1 VQTTSPTPPEAAG
14 GELAAR
20 SEARAA
26 VLGRPAAT
34 AFVAP
39 ALLLIAAFLVFP
51 ALWTLYLGLTDYRLT
66 GAAAANPQVVGVD
79 NYTQAL
85 QDPQFRGSLW
95 VTLLFVLGSAVIGQ
109 TCLGFA
115 LAWKLREWR
124 SPLRSLVEVLV
135 IMAWILPSSVVA
147 FLWIAF
153 LDGQSGTLNALL
165 PWVDTEWLLETPLLA
180 VIVFNTW
187 RGTAFSML
195 LYGAALSAVPPSH
208 LETARLA
215 GAGGWQ
221 QLRDVVLPTIRGHIL
236 TSLLLIS
243 LWTFNDFTPYLLTR
257 GGPNFQTE
265 TLPIYIFRNAISSGQ
280 LGYGAAIS
288 TIVLLVNLVIAL
300 LYLRLLRERR

>member
-1 VQTTSPTPPEAAG
+1 VPTTSPAAAEAAG
-14 GELAAR
+14 GTAAR
-20 SEARAA
+20 GETRAA
-26 VLGRPAAT
+26 VLGRPAAA

-51 ALWTLYLGLTDYRLT
+51 AVWTLYLGLTDYRLT
-66 GAAAANPQVVGVD
+66 GAAAANPQVVGID

-95 VTLLFVLGSAVIGQ
+95 ITVLFVFGSAVVGQ

-115 LAWKLREWR
+115 LAWRLRDWR

-135 IMAWILPSSVVA
+135 ILAWILPGSVVA

-153 LDGQSGTLNALL
+153 LDGESGTLNALL
-165 PWVDTEWLLETPLLA
+165 PGVNTEWLLEAPLLS

-215 GAGGWQ
+215 GASGWQ

-265 TLPIYIFRNAISSGQ
+265 TLPIYVFRNAISSGQ

-288 TIVLLVNLVIAL
+288 TIMLLINLVIAL
-300 LYLRLLRERR
+300 FYLRLLRERR

>member
-1 VQTTSPTPPEAAG
+1 LVEATSSAPAEPAAG
-14 GELAAR
+14 DV
-20 SEARAA
+20 RAA
-26 VLGRPAAT
+26 ALGRPAAV

-39 ALLLIAAFLVFP
+39 ALLLIAGFLVFP
-51 ALWTLYLGLTDYRLT
+51 AVWTLYLGITDYRLT
-66 GAAAANPQVVGVD
+66 GTAAARPAVVGAG

-85 QDPQFRGSLW
+85 TDPLFRGSLW

-115 LAWKLREWR
+115 LAWKLRGWR
-124 SPLRSLVEVLV
+124 HPLRQMVEVLV
-135 IMAWILPSSVVA
+135 ILAWILPGSVVA

-165 PWVDTEWLLETPLLA
+165 PGVRVDWLLDVPLLS

-215 GAGGWQ
+215 GASGWQ

-243 LWTFNDFTPYLLTR
+243 LWTFNDFTPYLLTK
-257 GGPNFQTE
+257 GGPNFRTE
-265 TLPIYIFRNAISSGQ
+265 VLPIYVFRNAISSGQ

-288 TIVLLVNLVIAL
+288 TIMLLVNLVIAL
-300 LYLRLLRERR
+300 FYLRLLRERR

>member
-1 VQTTSPTPPEAAG
+1 VQTTSPTPAEAAG

-20 SEARAA
+20 ASPRAA
-26 VLGRPAAT
+26 VLGRQAAT

-115 LAWKLREWR
+115 LAWKLRDWR

-165 PWVDTEWLLETPLLA
+165 PWVNTEWLLETPLLA

>member
-1 VQTTSPTPPEAAG
+1 MRTTSPAPAEAPRG
-14 GELAAR
+14 GEPGA
-20 SEARAA
+20 S
-26 VLGRPAAT
+26 VLGRPAAG

-39 ALLLIAAFLVFP
+39 ALLLVAGFLVFP

-66 GAAAANPQVVGVD
+66 GAAAAAPSFVGLD

-85 QDPQFRGSLW
+85 ADPQFRNSLA
-95 VTLLFVLGSAVIGQ
+95 VTAAFVFGSAVVGQ

-115 LAWKLREWR
+115 LAWTLRDWR
-124 SPLRSLVEVLV
+124 SPLRAVVEVLV
-135 IMAWILPSSVVA
+135 IVAWILPGSVVA

-165 PWVDTEWLLETPLLA
+165 GIDTEWLLDTPLLA

-215 GAGGWQ
+215 GASGWQ

-265 TLPIYIFRNAISSGQ
+265 VLPVFIFRNAISSGQ

-288 TIVLLVNLVIAL
+288 TIVLGVNLVIAL
-300 LYLRLLRERR
+300 FYLRLLRERR